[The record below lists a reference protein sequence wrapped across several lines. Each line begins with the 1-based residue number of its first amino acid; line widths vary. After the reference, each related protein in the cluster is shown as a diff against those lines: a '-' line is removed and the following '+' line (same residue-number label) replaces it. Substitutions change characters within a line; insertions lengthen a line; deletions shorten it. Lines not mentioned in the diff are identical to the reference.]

1 MPLFSRAWSMM
12 LPAEMPSASKWD
24 MTRTPS
30 SSEIDDRDF
39 AMLSA
44 LS

>member
-12 LPAEMPSASKWD
+12 LPAERPSASKWD
-24 MTRTPS
+24 MTKTLS
-30 SSEIDDRDF
+30 SSEIDDKYF